1 MLSSGLQVLCPTLTP
16 FQIASLEL
24 ELAGEHEKQARL
36 ERKVK
41 VVLEKEANM
50 ATVQSEAAELR
61 EKLHQGEIERLLQE
75 QSKKVRESVALLF
88 RVLSRIFSLGEK
100 ILKGMVGGGLQS

>member
-1 MLSSGLQVLCPTLTP
+1 MLLHCMCVLILTP

-24 ELAGEHEKQARL
+24 ELAGEREKQARF

-41 VVLEKEANM
+41 SVLEKEASISAM
-50 ATVQSEAAELR
+50 QSEAAELR

-75 QSKKVRESVALLF
+75 QSKKVRNSAGF
-88 RVLSRIFSLGEK
+88 
-100 ILKGMVGGGLQS
+100 